1 MTDIKQGT
9 RVTMPKLGESVTEGT
24 LGSWLKQI
32 GERVEKYEPVV
43 EVVTDKVTAEIP
55 APVSGTLVEILG
67 EEGATIPVGTP
78 ICVIDTGESAAPAD
92 DVLEQVAEMAVE
104 AADEVQEVR
113 PSSTSGTAGT
123 PVTSDIEAA
132 RQSRD
137 EQAML
142 RIRSSPLVRRL
153 ASEHGIDLSSID
165 GSGIGGRVTK
175 SDIESAIAAE
185 AESPAA
191 TPQPEET
198 APVPMPAEAQAA
210 PRFAPPVVQLMPGDE
225 VIQAS
230 QMRRQIA
237 DNMVRS
243 VQTAPHVTAWMEADM
258 SNVVAARA
266 KNRQRFREAEGF
278 ELSFMPF
285 ILQVLVQA
293 LREQPEL
300 NAAWDDG
307 RIIRRKA
314 INVGIAVSVDDGL
327 IVPVIHNAD
336 EKSLVGLARSVHDLA
351 TRARANKLSPDDVTG
366 GTFTLNNPGTFGTL
380 FSTPIIVQ
388 PQAAILS
395 IEAITKRAVVVND
408 AIAIRPMMNLSLSI
422 DHRILDGLHAARF
435 LGRIKQGLENF
446 PADIKV

>member
-1 MTDIKQGT
+1 MTDTKQGT

-55 APVSGTLVEILG
+55 APVSGTLIEILS
-67 EEGATIPVGTP
+67 EEGSTIPVGTP

-92 DVLEQVAEMAVE
+92 EILDQVAEMAEE
-104 AADEVQEVR
+104 AAGDVQQIEPVE
-113 PSSTSGTAGT
+113 PSAPATAD
-123 PVTSDIEAA
+123 VSSA
-132 RQSRD
+132 RESRD
-137 EQAML
+137 EQALL

-153 ASEHGIDLSSID
+153 ASEHGIDLAAID

-175 SDIESAIAAE
+175 SDIESAIATGNEPAVADE
-185 AESPAA
+185 PATQQTAPAA
-191 TPQPEET
+191 
-198 APVPMPAEAQAA
+198 APAA
-210 PRFAPPVVQLMPGDE
+210 PRFAPQVVQLMPGDE

-237 DNMVRS
+237 DHMVRS

-266 KNRQRFREAEGF
+266 SNRQRFREAEGF
-278 ELSFMPF
+278 DLSFMPF
-285 ILQVLVQA
+285 IMQVLVQT

-307 RIIRRKA
+307 KIIRRKA
-314 INVGIAVSVDDGL
+314 INVGMAVSVDDGL
-327 IVPVIHNAD
+327 IVPVIHGAD
-336 EKSLVGLARSVHDLA
+336 EKSLVGLARSIHDLA
-351 TRARANKLSPDDVTG
+351 TRARANQLSPDDVSG

-395 IEAITKRAVVVND
+395 IEAITKRAVVIDD

-435 LGRIKQGLENF
+435 LGRIKHGLETF
-446 PADIKV
+446 PVDIKV

>member
-1 MTDIKQGT
+1 MTETQQGT

-24 LGSWLKQI
+24 LGSWLIKI

-55 APVSGTLVEILG
+55 APVSGTLVEILSD
-67 EEGATIPVGTP
+67 EGSTIPVGTP
-78 ICVIDTGESAAPAD
+78 ICVIDTGEGAAPAD
-92 DVLEQVAEMAVE
+92 EILDQVAEMAAESV
-104 AADEVQEVR
+104 DEVQEVA
-113 PSSTSGTAGT
+113 PVEPGT
-123 PVTSDIEAA
+123 PATADVQTA
-132 RQSRD
+132 RESRD
-137 EQAML
+137 EQAIL

-153 ASEHGIDLSSID
+153 AAEHGVDLARID

-175 SDIESAIAAE
+175 SDIETAIATGDE
-185 AESPAA
+185 AAVSAPA
-191 TPQPEET
+191 TPE
-198 APVPMPAEAQAA
+198 PVPDV
-210 PRFAPPVVQLMPGDE
+210 PRFAPQVVQLMPGDE
-225 VIQAS
+225 VIQAG

-237 DNMVRS
+237 EHMVRS

-258 SNVVAARA
+258 SNVVAARQN
-266 KNRQRFREAEGF
+266 NRQRFRDAEGF
-278 ELSFMPF
+278 DLSFMPL
-285 ILQVLVQA
+285 ILHVLVQT

-307 RIIRRKA
+307 KIIRRKA
-314 INVGIAVSVDDGL
+314 INVGMAVSVDDGL
-327 IVPVIHNAD
+327 IVPVIRNAD
-336 EKSLVGLARSVHDLA
+336 EKSLVGLARSIQDLA
-351 TRARANKLSPDDVTG
+351 TRARANQLTADDVAG

-395 IEAITKRAVVVND
+395 IEAITKRAVVIDD

-435 LGRIKQGLENF
+435 LGRIKQGLEAF
-446 PADIKV
+446 PVDIKV